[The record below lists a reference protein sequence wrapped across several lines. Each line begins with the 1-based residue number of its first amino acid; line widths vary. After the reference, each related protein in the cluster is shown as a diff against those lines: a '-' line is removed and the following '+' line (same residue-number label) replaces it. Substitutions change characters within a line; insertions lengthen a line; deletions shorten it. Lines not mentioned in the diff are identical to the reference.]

1 MGVALRRRMAMKFSR
16 GMKVVLGLLLAVVL
30 SVSVN
35 AQSYNAPIP
44 GNAGGFDPYG
54 NSYPPYGKIAF
65 PTGAWSFFPA
75 CFVTNSPVATITI
88 ASPGVISVP
97 NSCAAGQGVVF
108 STTSAL
114 PTGLTAGTI
123 YYVIAAGLS
132 TTSFEVSATVGGAAV
147 NTSGSQSGIQTV
159 SAVYTNATT
168 SNTPIGI
175 SPPIPPGLVVP
186 GKCIIP
192 YQETN
197 ASETFTLAASVSNSG
212 AVLQTMNLA
221 HTGAG
226 GATVADIAT
235 TVTATTATTAT
246 SISGTIGGGTANT
259 TYVDIIY
266 FTLTTQ
272 PTQTV
277 PTQVTLYA
285 LGGSSSYSFSFM
297 PGGYCTFGY

>member
-1 MGVALRRRMAMKFSR
+1 MKFSS
-16 GMKVVLGLLLAVVL
+16 GMKCVLGLLLTVAL
-30 SVSVN
+30 AIPGN
-35 AQSYNAPIP
+35 AQSYNANPP
-44 GNAGGFDPYG
+44 GNAGGYDAYG
-54 NSYPPYGKIAF
+54 NSYPAYGKMAL
-65 PTGAWSFFPA
+65 PTGSWSFFPA

-88 ASPGVISVP
+88 ATPGVVSVP
-97 NSCAAGQGVVF
+97 NTCAAGQGVVF
-108 STTSAL
+108 TTTSAL

-123 YYVIAAGLS
+123 YYVIAAGLT

-147 NTSGSQSGIQTV
+147 NTSGSQSGTQIV

-168 SNTPIGI
+168 SNTPVGI

-186 GKCIIP
+186 GKCVIP

-197 ASETFTLAASVSNSG
+197 ASETFTLAASVSNTG
-212 AVLQTMNLA
+212 AVLQTLNLA
-221 HTGAG
+221 HTGSG

-235 TVTATTATTAT
+235 TVTATTAT

-259 TYVDIIY
+259 TYVDTIY

-277 PTQVTLYA
+277 PTQIVLYA